1 MEIIIC
7 GCGKVGA
14 AIAEQLARE
23 NHDITVIDSDRE
35 VLEKTVSTLD
45 VIGICGDGASK
56 SVLTEAGART
66 CDLIIAITYSD
77 EVNLLICLIAK
88 KLGTANTIA
97 RIRNP
102 VYSESIPLI
111 KDDLRLSLA
120 INPELAAAEEI
131 SRLIRFPSAMKIDT
145 FAKGTVELLKHKI
158 QKDSVL
164 QRTQI
169 KDLST
174 KVHADV
180 FICAVERGG
189 EVSIPSGDFVL
200 QEGDLISF
208 IAPVREAGKFFKKI
222 GMQPGK
228 IKNVLVIGGGTLT
241 YYLARKL
248 SEWGISVKIIEK
260 KLDRCEELSEILPSA
275 TIIHG
280 DGTNQSFLYEEGL
293 DNAAA
298 VLSLTGIDEQNILIS
313 MNVRKKVPEA
323 KVVTK
328 LKQSDFGDIV
338 KDLDIGSIVRPKY
351 ITADYIIQYVRAMQH
366 SYGSNVETLHRIV
379 GNKVEALEFRIRE
392 NLPFLGV
399 PLARLKLRPGI
410 LIGCINRNGK
420 IFTPKGSDVMK
431 QGDTVIIITTVG
443 NELGDLNEILL

>member
-1 MEIIIC
+1 MKIIIC
-7 GCGKVGA
+7 GCGKVGNT
-14 AIAEQLARE
+14 IAEQLARE
-23 NHDITVIDSDRE
+23 KHDITVIDHNPE

-56 SVLTEAGART
+56 NVLTEAGAKT

-102 VYSESIPLI
+102 IYSESIPLI

-145 FAKGTVELLKHKI
+145 CAKGTVELLKHKVK
-158 QKDSVL
+158 KDSVL
-164 QRTQI
+164 HNLQI
-169 KDLST
+169 KDFNQ

-180 FICAVERGG
+180 FICAIERGE
-189 EVSIPSGDFVL
+189 EVFIPKGDFTL
-200 QEGDLISF
+200 LEGDLMSF
-208 IAPVREAGKFFKKI
+208 IAPVHEATKFFKKI
-222 GMQPGK
+222 GLSTGK
-228 IKNVLVIGGGTLT
+228 IKNVLIIGGGTLT
-241 YYLARKL
+241 YYLAKKL
-248 SEWGISVKIIEK
+248 LEWGISVKIVEK
-260 KLDRCEELSEILPSA
+260 KRERCEELSDMLPSA
-275 TIIHG
+275 TIING

-293 DNAAA
+293 ANAAA
-298 VLSLTGIDEQNILIS
+298 VLNLTGIDEQNILIS
-313 MNVRKKVPEA
+313 MNVRKKLPEA
-323 KVVTK
+323 KVITK
-328 LKQSDFGDIV
+328 LKQSDFADIV
-338 KDLDIGSIVRPKY
+338 KDLDIGSIVKPKY

-392 NLPFLGV
+392 NLPFLGI
-399 PLARLKLRPGI
+399 PLSELRLRPGI

-420 IFTPKGSDVMK
+420 IFTPKGYDVIK
-431 QGDTVIIITTVG
+431 LGDTVIVITTVG
-443 NELGDLNEILL
+443 NELGDFNEIIL